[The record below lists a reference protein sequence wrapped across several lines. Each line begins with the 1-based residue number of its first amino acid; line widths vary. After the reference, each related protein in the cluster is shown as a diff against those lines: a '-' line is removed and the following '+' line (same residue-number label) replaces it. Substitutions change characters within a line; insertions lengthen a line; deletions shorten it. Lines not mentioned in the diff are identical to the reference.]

1 MVILYDRFNLP
12 ENIFEIIFSTTQQVI
27 VSEALINYIKQN
39 GSEINKTQM
48 SYFATKLH
56 DGKYET
62 VMHDGPYKN
71 KKVKLTYNKRQF
83 YDRIL
88 TPLKTMGLISYDMYK
103 KTYKLSDH
111 FNNDMIRIGLL
122 WKKELRKT
130 PPLE

>member
-1 MVILYDRFNLP
+1 MVILYDRFNMP

-48 SYFATKLH
+48 SYFATQLH

-62 VMHDGPYKN
+62 TMREGPYKN

-103 KTYKLSDH
+103 KTYKLTDH
-111 FNNDMIRIGLL
+111 FNNDMMRIGLL
-122 WKKELRKT
+122 WKKELRRP
-130 PPLE
+130 PPLD